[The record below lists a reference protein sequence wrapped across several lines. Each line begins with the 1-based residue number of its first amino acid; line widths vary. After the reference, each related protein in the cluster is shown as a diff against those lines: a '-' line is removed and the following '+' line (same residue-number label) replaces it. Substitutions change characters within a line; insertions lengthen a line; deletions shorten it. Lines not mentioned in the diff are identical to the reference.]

1 MMHATCIAAFRN
13 QNRGSHRRPADTRS
27 GVSPMPRPTA
37 VAEQQTHQ
45 CVLRQA
51 NATAYPAFYTLCGL
65 LVPSGNVAHS
75 CEPITCTSCRQRSG
89 EPLGS
94 RA

>member
-13 QNRGSHRRPADTRS
+13 QNRGSHRRPGAPRS
-27 GVSPMPRPTA
+27 GLAAQPRPTA
-37 VAEQQTHQ
+37 VAEQHTHQ
-45 CVLRQA
+45 CELRQA
-51 NATAYPAFYTLCGL
+51 NATACPAFYTLCGL

-89 EPLGS
+89 EPLAS

>member
-13 QNRGSHRRPADTRS
+13 RNRGSHRRPADSRS
-27 GVSPMPRPTA
+27 GLSLLPRPTA

-51 NATAYPAFYTLCGL
+51 NATAYPAFYTICGI
-65 LVPSGNVAHS
+65 LVPSGNVAQS
-75 CEPITCTSCRQRSG
+75 REPITCTRCLQNCD
-89 EPLGS
+89 ELLVS

>member
-13 QNRGSHRRPADTRS
+13 QNRGSHRRPGAPRS
-27 GVSPMPRPTA
+27 GVSPLPRPTA

-45 CVLRQA
+45 CVMRQA
-51 NATAYPAFYTLCGL
+51 NATAYPAFYTLCGI
-65 LVPSGNVAHS
+65 LVPSGNVAHN
-75 CEPITCTSCRQRSG
+75 CEPITCTSCQQRTG
-89 EPLGS
+89 EPLTS

>member
-13 QNRGSHRRPADTRS
+13 QSRGSHRRPGAPRS

-37 VAEQQTHQ
+37 VAEQHTHQ

-51 NATAYPAFYTLCGL
+51 NATAYPAFYTLCGI
-65 LVPSGNVAHS
+65 LVPSGNVAQS
-75 CEPITCTSCRQRSG
+75 REPITCTRCLQHPDES
-89 EPLGS
+89 LIS
-94 RA
+94 RV